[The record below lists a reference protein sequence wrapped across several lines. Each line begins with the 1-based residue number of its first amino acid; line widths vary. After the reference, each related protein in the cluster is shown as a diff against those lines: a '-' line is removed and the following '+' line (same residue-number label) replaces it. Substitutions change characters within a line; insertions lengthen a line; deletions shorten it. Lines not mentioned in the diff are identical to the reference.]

1 MVFGMEN
8 RRGRRKTGVAT
19 PRIEHTSSDIA

>member
-8 RRGRRKTGVAT
+8 RRSRRKTEVAA